1 MNLKQK
7 SFLDEF
13 SALLMKYNMD
23 GVQADGE
30 NVIFYSNYHA
40 LKIKRFVISSG
51 RPKFLEVS
59 ADYRPEEAEELEK
72 NE

>member
-1 MNLKQK
+1 
-7 SFLDEF
+7 
-13 SALLMKYNMD
+13 MKYNMD

-59 ADYRPEEAEELEK
+59 ADYRPEEAEELET
-72 NE
+72 E